1 MEVQLGLNIYV
12 CTYAFYISIEFMYE
26 CMNVCMYVYF
36 NKWKYVCMYVC
47 VYVCTCDDGGDLS
60 EVYLA
65 AGSVD
70 GEHVALA
77 KHRDHPIGP
86 QAHQLHH

>member
-1 MEVQLGLNIYV
+1 
-12 CTYAFYISIEFMYE
+12 
-26 CMNVCMYVYF
+26 
-36 NKWKYVCMYVC
+36 MYVC